1 MKASKIEVMYGLG
14 LIAFVIFT
22 IIFPVFTLI
31 TVSFFVIYTFIFG
44 LTALFLLFVGISE
57 LIKTVIDCV
66 KSSFIYF
73 SNMVKK

>member
-44 LTALFLLFVGISE
+44 LSALFLLFVGISE